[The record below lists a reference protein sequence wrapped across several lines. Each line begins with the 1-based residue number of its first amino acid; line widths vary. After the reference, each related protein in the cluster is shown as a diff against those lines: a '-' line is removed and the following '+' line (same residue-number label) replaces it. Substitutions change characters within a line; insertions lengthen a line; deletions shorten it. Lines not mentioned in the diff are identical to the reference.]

1 MSRWAR
7 TARGEADC
15 VALGSHCA
23 SRARPAQVRSASA
36 PVALEL
42 GAHRPGPGPR
52 LPGPRRCGVGRTDP
66 GAVVDPVPAP
76 FHPAPAGSARSSLNP
91 RARLLEV
98 RARGL
103 PGDLASQV
111 TISRPR
117 PGRVRPGREPGPG
130 PRRRTRRPGRLPG
143 WRRPGTGVRNSR
155 SAQRNPGADPSPACV
170 MRAQRDTVRP
180 TSRRAS
186 PARRNPPQPDPYE
199 PTWRN
204 ASPGDITES
213 TPQGPGPPWRRG
225 RAGPGR
231 RSPPGRAIPR
241 GTGVRTRPGLG
252 GGRAGT
258 REHREE
264 RGPVLHVPGEGPPG
278 GGRRSQSTAVA
289 RTRTRWSGWSTGRA
303 RPVALR

>member
-1 MSRWAR
+1 M
-7 TARGEADC
+7 
-15 VALGSHCA
+15 
-23 SRARPAQVRSASA
+23 
-36 PVALEL
+36 
-42 GAHRPGPGPR
+42 
-52 LPGPRRCGVGRTDP
+52 
-66 GAVVDPVPAP
+66 
-76 FHPAPAGSARSSLNP
+76 
-91 RARLLEV
+91 
-98 RARGL
+98 
-103 PGDLASQV
+103 
-111 TISRPR
+111 
-117 PGRVRPGREPGPG
+117 
-130 PRRRTRRPGRLPG
+130 
-143 WRRPGTGVRNSR
+143 
-155 SAQRNPGADPSPACV
+155 PSPASAAGAHPARRHPPARPTRTSSPTPGRYSCTGAAMRLVDVGAAALSEIFLHGCGDETSALTTRARFTSSRPPPLPRPVPRRLSGRRGLVRAGPGFV

-186 PARRNPPQPDPYE
+186 PARRNPPQPDPCE

-278 GGRRSQSTAVA
+278 GGRRAVSP
-289 RTRTRWSGWSTGRA
+289 RRWRAPAPGGRGGAPAGPGPWRSGRSRA
-303 RPVALR
+303 G